1 MNATYGSA
9 WRRRFGIAILAA
21 TFGAAGWAL
30 GEREGGS
37 DATRTGS
44 ADRRAATAPQVSP
57 PAGQPGAV
65 IQRHADGTVSVHVDR
80 VSAGWLLLELRRWG
94 SVADAGGPAADQGTS
109 AVTEPSYASPAEEDS
124 AFVDVEFLERALAEG
139 TETERYAALSQAL
152 EAGIDLPPELLRQT
166 YGNDP
171 SERVRLLAF
180 TTHLDMVSD
189 DRTEVRAVV
198 QSGLY
203 GSPAM
208 QTEAQRRLSELE
220 QYELALAEAPAQGMP

>member
-1 MNATYGSA
+1 MNAAPGSA
-9 WRRRFGIAILAA
+9 WRRSLGIAILAA
-21 TFGAAGWAL
+21 TCGAAGWAF
-30 GEREGGS
+30 GERGRGS
-37 DATRTGS
+37 DATRTRI
-44 ADRRAATAPQVSP
+44 ADPRVATVPQVSP
-57 PAGQPGAV
+57 PAGSGAV

-80 VSAGWLLLELRRWG
+80 VSAGWLLLELRRRG
-94 SVADAGGPAADQGTS
+94 SVPDAGRPAADHGTS
-109 AVTEPSYASPAEEDS
+109 AFTGPSYASPAEEGS
-124 AFVDVEFLERALAEG
+124 APVDVEFLERTLTEG
-139 TETERYAALSQAL
+139 TEPERYAALSQAL
-152 EAGIDLPPELLRQT
+152 QAGIDLPPELLRQT

-203 GSPAM
+203 GSAAM

>member
-1 MNATYGSA
+1 MNAAHGSA

-21 TFGAAGWAL
+21 TFGAAGWAF
-30 GEREGGS
+30 GERGRGS
-37 DATRTGS
+37 DATRTGI
-44 ADRRAATAPQVSP
+44 ADPRAATAPQVSP
-57 PAGQPGAV
+57 PAGPGAV

-80 VSAGWLLLELRRWG
+80 VSAGWLLLELRRRG
-94 SVADAGGPAADQGTS
+94 SVPDAGGPAADQGRS

-124 AFVDVEFLERALAEG
+124 AFVDVEFLERALTEG

-152 EAGIDLPPELLRQT
+152 QAGIDLPPELLRQA

-189 DRTEVRAVV
+189 DRTEVRAIL

-208 QTEAQRRLSELE
+208 QAEAQRRLSELE
-220 QYELALAEAPAQGMP
+220 QYELALAEAPAQGVP